1 MANKIIKGKIEASER
16 IEKYDDDGNKIYSY
30 RLTVNREQFTFTLTD
45 DPGVYFDEQQDLVLL
60 VNEKNVAV
68 AGIYP
73 RTDYSWGDTS
83 AISQEVKDSD
93 RFELATGTVLEK
105 RKEKFNLSRGTFA
118 SPSYYSQFKNVT
130 TYTIVLPDKTFR
142 VHETIGKQVKPG
154 TEIAALL
161 HNDVAYIVKDKTNDK
176 IFGKPR
182 TDYLIALFLWFAFN
196 CTMAYM
202 AFTGQKAVFTSFTM
216 VLVIGNLTFGIAF
229 LISFTGFLSASKTL
243 KIFKQ
248 MLGENR

>member
-1 MANKIIKGKIEASER
+1 MANRIIKGKIEVSEK
-16 IEKYDDDGNKIYSY
+16 IEKYDEDGNKINSY

-45 DPGVYFDEQQDLVLL
+45 DPGVYFDEQQELVLL
-60 VNEKNVAV
+60 VNGNNVAV

-73 RTDYSWGDTS
+73 GEDYSWGDTS
-83 AISQEVKDSD
+83 AIEQEVKDSD
-93 RFELATGTVLEK
+93 RYELATGTVLEK
-105 RKEKFNLSRGTFA
+105 RKEKFNESRGTFA
-118 SPSYYSQFKNVT
+118 SPSYYSQFKSVT
-130 TYTIVLPDKTFR
+130 TYTIVLPGKTFR
-142 VHETIGKQVKPG
+142 VHETIGKQIKPG
-154 TEIAALL
+154 TEIVALL
-161 HNDVAYIVKDKTNDK
+161 QNDVAYVVKDRTNDK

-182 TDYLIALFLWFAFN
+182 ADYLIAFFLWFVFN

-229 LISFTGFLSASKTL
+229 LFSFSGFLSASKSL